1 MKKLLIVIFFALF
14 APWLVSPPTIFASA
28 HQPMLFSHV
37 CWNVRPSEIPT
48 TGQGTEQKVD
58 SSFSAK
64 KDSVIKKLSKKDSLK
79 KYYKIIPRLST
90 IRSAMV
96 PGWGQISNRQ
106 YWKLPIVAGA
116 FAVNIF
122 FIIYNDT
129 RYHYYK
135 SYLGLTYATE
145 SNPFPIT
152 SVNVPIYQD
161 ENNTTRD
168 FNQAQLNNAVAGY
181 RRNRDG
187 SYLLLAVT
195 WAANIVDANVTAHLK
210 TFDLTDDISFKIQ
223 PTISSPGIIEPVLG
237 AKFILA
243 FK

>member
-1 MKKLLIVIFFALF
+1 MKKILF
-14 APWLVSPPTIFASA
+14 I
-28 HQPMLFSHV
+28 LFSIGFIL
-37 CWNVRPSEIPT
+37 NIQ
-48 TGQGTEQKVD
+48 GQSIKMD
-58 SSFSAK
+58 SSFSMK
-64 KDSVIKKLSKKDSLK
+64 IDTTIKKLSKKDSLK

-96 PGWGQISNRQ
+96 PGWGQITNRQ

-122 FIIYNDT
+122 FIVYNDT

-135 SYLGLTYATE
+135 RYLGLTYATE
-145 SNPFPIT
+145 GNPFPIT
-152 SVNVPIYQD
+152 SVNVPIYND
-161 ENNTTRD
+161 PNNSTRD
-168 FNQAQLNNAVAGY
+168 FDQAQLNNAVSGY

-195 WAANIVDANVTAHLK
+195 WAANIIDANVTAHLK
-210 TFDLTDDISFKIQ
+210 TFDITDDISMKIQ
-223 PTISSPGIIEPVLG
+223 PTFSSPEIAQPVFG
-237 AKFILA
+237 AKLTLA

>member
-1 MKKLLIVIFFALF
+1 MKKLLLLLF
-14 APWLVSPPTIFASA
+14 LIGFI
-28 HQPMLFSHV
+28 L
-37 CWNVRPSEIPT
+37 NVK
-48 TGQGTEQKVD
+48 GQSIKVD
-58 SSFSAK
+58 SSFSIK
-64 KDSVIKKLSKKDSLK
+64 KDTLTKKLSKKDSIK

-96 PGWGQISNRQ
+96 PGWGQYTNRQ

-122 FIIYNDT
+122 FIVYNDT
-129 RYHYYK
+129 RYHYYRG
-135 SYLGLTYATE
+135 YLGMTYATDV
-145 SNPFPIT
+145 NPFPTT
-152 SVNVPIYQD
+152 SVNVPIYKD
-161 ENNTTRD
+161 VNNTTRD
-168 FNQAQLNNAVAGY
+168 YNQDQLNNIVSNY

-195 WAANIVDANVTAHLK
+195 WAANIIDANVTAHLK
-210 TFDLTDDISFKIQ
+210 TFDITDDISMKIQ
-223 PTISSPGIIEPVLG
+223 PTFSSPGIVEPIVG

>member
-1 MKKLLIVIFFALF
+1 MKKLLFI
-14 APWLVSPPTIFASA
+14 
-28 HQPMLFSHV
+28 LFSI
-37 CWNVRPSEIPT
+37 CFTLNIY
-48 TGQGTEQKVD
+48 GQSIKVD
-58 SSFSAK
+58 SSFSIK
-64 KDSVIKKLSKKDSLK
+64 NDTLIKKLSKKDSLK

-96 PGWGQISNRQ
+96 PGWGQYTNRQ

-122 FIIYNDT
+122 FIVYNDT
-129 RYHYYK
+129 RYHYYRG
-135 SYLGLTYATE
+135 YLGMTYATD
-145 SNPFPIT
+145 SNPFPTT
-152 SVNVPIYQD
+152 SVNVPIFKD
-161 ENNTTRD
+161 ANNTTRD
-168 FNQAQLNNAVAGY
+168 YNQDQLNNIVSNY

-223 PTISSPGIIEPVLG
+223 PTFSSPGIIEPVVG

-243 FK
+243 FR